1 MYYNKDIQMINDFN
15 FKIMSGV
22 YKKGSSYPTY
32 NFSYFNGSSV
42 SVDIPKSNDELRNY
56 IDNRLY
62 KNPEIDTIIYFY
74 LQPRN

>member
-22 YKKGSSYPTY
+22 YKKGSSYA
-32 NFSYFNGSSV
+32 SSV